1 MLEYTNIKTGNVVKR
16 EAPKNNT
23 VSYSGKT
30 LIIEIDNEG
39 YVTYANKRFVETSGY
54 EKEELIGLPHCIH
67 MHPGMPEIIFKDA
80 CEMTSSGKTWNGYM
94 KNIAKDGTAYWTE
107 TSIQPKFCEENNIIG
122 FMAIRRA
129 PEGSALK
136 EVIAEYERLRQDN
149 NSAQKSQYCGEVYM
163 GRGACNF

>member
-1 MLEYTNIKTGNVVKR
+1 MLKYTNSKTGNVVKR
-16 EAPKNNT
+16 EAPQDSA
-23 VSYSGKT
+23 VCYSGKT
-30 LIIEIDNEG
+30 LILETDKDG

-67 MHPGMPEIIFKDA
+67 MHPDMPDVIFKDA
-80 CEMTSSGKTWNGYM
+80 CKITSSGKTWNGYT

-107 TSIQPKFCEENNIIG
+107 TSIQPKFCEENNVIG

-129 PEGSALK
+129 PEVSSLEG
-136 EVIAEYERLRQDN
+136 VIAEYERLSQDN
-149 NSAQKSQYCGEVYM
+149 NSGQKSQYCGEVYM